1 MQTSSGFPSPVRSA
15 NVGDSLSVGL
25 NTSCRRQCVPATFGF
40 SYHDVNVPGNP
51 TTRMSFQL
59 SLLKSWVHTR
69 KLSEYLFSCPSAPSK
84 PGTVT
89 VVIGPSFNWNVAEA
103 G

>member
-1 MQTSSGFPSPVRSA
+1 MQTSSGLPSPGRSA
-15 NVGDSLSVGL
+15 AVGDWLSVVL
-25 NTSCRRQCVPATFGF
+25 HTSCRRQR
-40 SYHDVNVPGNP
+40 VPGAVAGSNHEVDVPGKP
-51 TTRMSFQL
+51 TMRMSFQPSL
-59 SLLKSWVHTR
+59 SKSR
-69 KLSEYLFSCPSAPSK
+69 IQAKKLSEYLFSWPSAPSK

>member
-1 MQTSSGFPSPVRSA
+1 MQTSSGLPSPVRSV

-25 NTSCRRQCVPATFGF
+25 NTSCRRQCPPPPFGF
-40 SYHDVNVPGNP
+40 SNHEVDVPGNP
-51 TTRMSFQL
+51 TMRMSFQL
-59 SLLKSWVHTR
+59 SLLKSWTQAK

-89 VVIGPSFNWNVAEA
+89 VVIGPSFNWNVADA